1 MNGMFRVKISPTRVL
16 IYLALI
22 AAAIFYL
29 LPVYILLVTSLKSY
43 AEVNLA
49 TMWSI
54 PTGFHL
60 DSFLQAWNGDPS
72 KGTQGLSSNFM
83 NSVKLAIPAT
93 IFSSLL
99 GSLNGYVLS
108 KWRFRGANII
118 FPAILFGMFI
128 PYQSVLIPLVQTMQG
143 WGKALR
149 PFLETIAA
157 WQAPVVLGWLK
168 WFLLTYTPAYGTIGG
183 LALIHIIYG
192 IPITT
197 LIFRNYYTEIPDEL
211 IEAAKIDGANFGG
224 IYRHILFPISMPAF
238 VVVIIWQFQ
247 SIWNEFLFATV
258 ITNKAE
264 VQPITV
270 ALNNL
275 AGSFI
280 VEWNVQMAGA
290 LMAAMPTLLIFIILG
305 RYFMRGLLAGSLKG

>member
-1 MNGMFRVKISPTRVL
+1 MNDRPAIRLNPSRVL
-16 IYLALI
+16 IYLVLL

-29 LPVYILLVTSLKSY
+29 LPVYILIATSLKSY

-49 TMWSI
+49 TMWSLPQGI
-54 PTGFHL
+54 SF
-60 DSFLQAWNGDPS
+60 DSFLRAWNGDPS
-72 KGTQGLSSNFM
+72 KGTLGLSSNFM
-83 NSVKLAIPAT
+83 NSLKMVIPAT
-93 IFSSLL
+93 ILSSFL

-108 KWRFRGANII
+108 KWKFRGANII

-128 PYQSVLIPLVQTMQG
+128 PYQSILIPLVQTMQG
-143 WGKALR
+143 WGQALS
-149 PFLETIAA
+149 PFLKSVAA
-157 WQAPVVLGWLK
+157 WQVPAVLGWLK
-168 WFLLTYTPAYGTIGG
+168 WLLLTYIPAYGTIGG

-211 IEAAKIDGANFGG
+211 IEAAKIDGASFGN
-224 IYRHILFPISMPAF
+224 IYRKILLPISMPAF
-238 VVVIIWQFQ
+238 VVVLIWQFQ
-247 SIWNEFLFATV
+247 SAWNEFLFATV

-290 LMAAMPTLLIFIILG
+290 LLAALPTLLIFIILG
-305 RYFMRGLLAGSLKG
+305 RYFLRGLLAGSLKG

>member
-1 MNGMFRVKISPTRVL
+1 MNAKFRLNLSLSRIL
-16 IYLALI
+16 IYIALF

-29 LPVYILLVTSLKSY
+29 LPVYILLATSLKSY

-49 TMWSI
+49 TMWSVPREI
-54 PTGFHL
+54 SL
-60 DSFLQAWNGDPS
+60 ESFLRAWNGDPL

-83 NSVKLAIPAT
+83 NSLKLVIPST
-93 IFSSLL
+93 ILSSLL

-108 KWRFRGANII
+108 KWKFRGANII
-118 FPAILFGMFI
+118 FPALLFGMFI
-128 PYQSVLIPLVQTMQG
+128 PYQSILIPLVLTMQD
-143 WGKALR
+143 WGKTLN
-149 PFLETIAA
+149 PFLSSIAA
-157 WQAPVVLGWLK
+157 WQAPMILGWLK
-168 WFLLTYTPAYGTIGG
+168 WLLLTYTPAYGTIGG

-211 IEAAKIDGANFGG
+211 IEAAKIDGASFGS
-224 IYRHILFPISMPAF
+224 IYRKILFPISMPAF
-238 VVVIIWQFQ
+238 VVVVIWQFQ
-247 SIWNEFLFATV
+247 SAWNEFLFATV

-290 LMAAMPTLLIFIILG
+290 LLAALPTLIIFIILG
-305 RYFMRGLLAGSLKG
+305 RYFLRGLLAGSLKG